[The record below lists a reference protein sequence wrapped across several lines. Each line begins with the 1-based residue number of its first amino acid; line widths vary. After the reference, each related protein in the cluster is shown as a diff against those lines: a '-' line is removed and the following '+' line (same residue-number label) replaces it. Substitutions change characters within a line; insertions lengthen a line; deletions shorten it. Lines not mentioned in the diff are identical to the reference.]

1 MISSQDKIV
10 EEIHPQPP
18 SPGTRPQPLQGM
30 SLRTK
35 GVWVL
40 FMFFIYTLA
49 AGFILGV
56 ERNTLYSDVQKLEAV
71 HAEEGEQFG
80 LNMLV
85 TRAILV
91 VNDNY
96 YSADL
101 KTPAG
106 LEAAARRVSVQV
118 EAVLTGLSKVMKNN
132 PELFD
137 SVVALQIN
145 LGGLTGTGLGKMVE
159 ANPGLF
165 VGMTKPQI
173 TPVWL
178 AKTIKP
184 MGRETIADVRT
195 NLHKLVFDLDQVTK
209 LIRSRKHMLLEQY
222 RATFDRLSLV
232 WSLTAAVGIVFL
244 GGLVMFFVSRL
255 AVDVRRV
262 QDRALEIIEGYRGQ
276 PLKVTRHDELG
287 SLMAAI
293 NKMQIELRQN
303 EVQMERIRQQRFHK
317 EKMAAVGSIAAVVA
331 HEINNPLSAIVGAAQ
346 AMLDQ
351 RTEHSDRRTDSLSQS
366 QVIFEQASRVMNITR
381 QISEFSTPQSTEQ
394 QLLDLNNLIRNT
406 VRFISF
412 DRRFSTID
420 MELNLD
426 SELPAVRAVGD
437 HVTQIVMNLLVN
449 AADAMEGRQGF
460 KARIN
465 VSTHVQDGYA
475 VIIVADNGTGMD
487 KSTLGR
493 IFEEFFTTKPPGKGS
508 GIGMA
513 VSKSLVESDGG
524 MISVESEPGVGTT
537 VMVRLPIATDDFSQS

>member
-1 MISSQDKIV
+1 MTSSQDKIA
-10 EEIHPQPP
+10 EDSHQQPP
-18 SPGTRPQPLQGM
+18 SNGARHQPLQGM
-30 SLRTK
+30 SLRAK

-40 FMFFIYTLA
+40 FMFVIYTLA
-49 AGFILGV
+49 AGFVLGV

-101 KTPAG
+101 RTSAG
-106 LEAAARRVSVQV
+106 LEAAARSVSVQV
-118 EAVLTGLSKVMKNN
+118 EAVLTGLGKVMKNN

-159 ANPGLF
+159 ANPDLF
-165 VGMTKPQI
+165 VGVTRPQT
-173 TPVWL
+173 TPAWL
-178 AKTIKP
+178 TKTIKP
-184 MGRETIADVRT
+184 MDREIIADVRS

-209 LIRSRKHMLLEQY
+209 AIRSRKQMLLEQY

-232 WSLTAAVGIVFL
+232 WSLTAAVGIVLL

-293 NKMQIELRQN
+293 NKMQLELRQN

-351 RTEHSDRRTDSLSQS
+351 RTEHGDRRDDSQS
-366 QVIFEQASRVMNITR
+366 RVIFEQARRVMNITR

-412 DRRFSTID
+412 DRRFSSID
-420 MELNLD
+420 MDLNLD
-426 SELPAVRAVGD
+426 PDLPAVRAVGD

-449 AADAMEGRQGF
+449 SADAMEGRHGT
-460 KARIN
+460 KSRARCCWWRGCCPTRKRKIWFSPYRRTAYTSRN
-465 VSTHVQDGYA
+465 RRAWIRLPRTTVPPPFL
-475 VIIVADNGTGMD
+475 
-487 KSTLGR
+487 KSPPTVKGAFSSPGR
-493 IFEEFFTTKPPGKGS
+493 IGARFATRC
-508 GIGMA
+508 
-513 VSKSLVESDGG
+513 
-524 MISVESEPGVGTT
+524 ISTIPWTAA
-537 VMVRLPIATDDFSQS
+537 RLG

>member
-1 MISSQDKIV
+1 MGALQDKV
-10 EEIHPQPP
+10 GEENIHKT
-18 SPGTRPQPLQGM
+18 SSSGAKLQPLRGM

-40 FMFFIYTLA
+40 FMFLVYTLA

-71 HAEEGEQFG
+71 HAEEGDQFA

-91 VNDNY
+91 VNDNH

-101 KTPAG
+101 DSKAG
-106 LEAAARRVSVQV
+106 LEAAARSVSVQV
-118 EAVLTGLSKVMKNN
+118 EAVLTGLGKVVKNN

-137 SVVALQIN
+137 NIVALQIH
-145 LGGLTGTGLGKMVE
+145 LGSLTQTGLGKVVE
-159 ANPGLF
+159 ANPEIF
-165 VGMTKPQI
+165 DSVVEPRV
-173 TPVWL
+173 TPGWL
-178 AKTIKP
+178 TKTIKP
-184 MGRETIADVRT
+184 LNREIITDVRT
-195 NLHKLVFDLDQVTK
+195 SLHKLVFDLDQVTK
-209 LIRSRKHMLLEQY
+209 RIRSRKQELLEQY

-232 WSLTAAVGIVFL
+232 WSLTAAIGIMFL
-244 GGLVMFFVSRL
+244 GGLVMLFVTRL

-276 PLKVTRHDELG
+276 PLEVTRNDELG

-293 NKMQIELRQN
+293 NKMQLELRQN
-303 EVQMERIRQQRFHK
+303 EIQIERIRQQRFHK

-351 RTEHSDRRTDSLSQS
+351 RAEHGDRRSDNQS
-366 QVIFEQASRVMNITR
+366 EIIFEQARRVMNITR
-381 QISEFSTPQSTEQ
+381 QISEFSMPQSTEQ
-394 QLLDLNNLIRNT
+394 KLLDLNNLVRST

-412 DRRFSTID
+412 DRRFSFID

-426 SELPAVRAVGD
+426 PNLPAVRAVGD
-437 HVTQIVMNLLVN
+437 HLTQVIMNLLVN
-449 AADAMEGRQGF
+449 AADAMEGRTDP
-460 KARIN
+460 KPRII
-465 VSTHVQDGYA
+465 VSTNYQQGYA
-475 VIIVADNGTGMD
+475 LVSVADNGIGMD
-487 KSTLGR
+487 QATLAR
-493 IFEEFFTTKPPGKGS
+493 VFEEFFTTKPPGKGS

-513 VSKSLVESDGG
+513 VSKSLIESDGG
-524 MISVESEPGVGTT
+524 TISLESEPGVGTT
-537 VMVRLPIATDDFSQS
+537 VTVRLPVATDEV